1 MRYVKFILIS
11 SCLFFALA
19 TAKAQDPHFSQ
30 FFASP
35 LTINPAFTGK
45 FDGNYRIA
53 SNHRNQWPTINNA
66 YITTTGSIDTKLMQ
80 KSLNENDS
88 WGIGFTGY
96 SDSHANGALK
106 FNYASFSTA
115 YHKGIDEDNNTQIG
129 FGFQITQA
137 NMLVNTNQIKF
148 EDQLTNAGFT
158 GITTEL
164 FSAPSLTANYT
175 TVNAG
180 LLLNGTVGEQ
190 NNYYIGLSMYH
201 ANRPKQ
207 SFLGANF
214 GVSPRFTVHG
224 GGYFYI
230 GTNATLHVSA
240 MHQTQGGTQETMI
253 GGALQIS
260 SDPENNRAPSIY
272 IGSWMRLKD
281 AIIPYVGIEFDDFRI
296 GATYDINNSLLKT
309 ASQKMGGIEFSLI
322 YTRRPRTDKPI
333 ICPKF

>member
-1 MRYVKFILIS
+1 LRYVTFILIICSIIFSLQKS
-11 SCLFFALA
+11 S
-19 TAKAQDPHFSQ
+19 AQDPHFSQ

-35 LTINPAFTGK
+35 LTVNPAFTGK
-45 FDGNYRIA
+45 FDGTYRVA
-53 SNHRNQWPTINNA
+53 SNHRNQWPSINNA
-66 YITTTGSIDTKLMQ
+66 FITTTASFDTKLMQ
-80 KSLNENDS
+80 KSINENDS

-96 SDSHANGALK
+96 SDSHANGAIK
-106 FNYASFSTA
+106 FNALSFSTA

-158 GITTEL
+158 GLTTEIFNNASL
-164 FSAPSLTANYT
+164 SASHMSIS
-175 TVNAG
+175 AG
-180 LLLNGTVGEQ
+180 LLLNGTMGEQ
-190 NNYYIGLSMYH
+190 NNYYLGLSMYH
-201 ANRPKQ
+201 LNRPRQ
-207 SFLGANF
+207 TFLGGNF
-214 GVSPRFTVHG
+214 SVNPRFTIHG

-240 MHQTQGGTQETMI
+240 MHQIQGGAQETMV

-260 SDPENNRAPSIY
+260 TDSQNDRAASLY

-281 AIIPYVGIEFDDFRI
+281 SFIPYAGIELNDFRL
-296 GATYDINNSLLKT
+296 GLSYDVNNSLVKT
-309 ASQKMGGIEFSLI
+309 ASETMGGIEISLI
-322 YTRRPRTDKPI
+322 YTRKPRTDKPI

>member
-1 MRYVKFILIS
+1 LRYVTFILIICCIIFSLQKS
-11 SCLFFALA
+11 S
-19 TAKAQDPHFSQ
+19 AQDPHFSQ

-35 LTINPAFTGK
+35 LTVNPAFTGK
-45 FDGNYRIA
+45 FDGRYRVA
-53 SNHRNQWPTINNA
+53 SNHRNQWPSINNA
-66 YITTTGSIDTKLMQ
+66 FITTTASFDTKLMQ
-80 KSLNENDS
+80 KSINENDS

-96 SDSHANGALK
+96 SDSHASGAIK
-106 FNYASFSTA
+106 FNALSFSTA

-158 GITTEL
+158 GLTTEIFNNASL
-164 FSAPSLTANYT
+164 SASHMSIS
-175 TVNAG
+175 AG
-180 LLLNGTVGEQ
+180 LLLNGTMGEQ
-190 NNYYIGLSMYH
+190 NNYYLGLSMYH
-201 ANRPKQ
+201 LNRPRQ
-207 SFLGANF
+207 TFLGGNF
-214 GVSPRFTVHG
+214 SVNPRFTIHG

-240 MHQTQGGTQETMI
+240 MHQIQGGAQETMV

-260 SDPENNRAPSIY
+260 TDSQNDRAASLY

-281 AIIPYVGIEFDDFRI
+281 SFIPYAGIELNDFRL
-296 GATYDINNSLLKT
+296 GLSYDVNNSLVKT
-309 ASQKMGGIEFSLI
+309 ASETMGGIEISLI
-322 YTRRPRTDKPI
+322 YTRKPRTDKPI

>member
-1 MRYVKFILIS
+1 LRYVSFILILCCFIFSLQNS
-11 SCLFFALA
+11 S
-19 TAKAQDPHFSQ
+19 AQDPHFSQ

-35 LTINPAFTGK
+35 LTINPALTGK

-53 SNHRNQWPTINNA
+53 SNHRNQWPNINNA
-66 YITTTGSIDTKLMQ
+66 FITTTASLDAKLLQ

-96 SDSHANGALK
+96 ADNHANGAIK

-115 YHKGIDEDNNTQIG
+115 YHKGVDEDNNTQIG

-137 NMLVNTNQIKF
+137 NMLLNTNQIKF

-158 GITTEL
+158 GISSDL
-164 FSAPSLTANYT
+164 FTAPSLTSNYT
-175 TVNAG
+175 TINAG
-180 LLLNGTVGEQ
+180 LLLNGTIGEQ
-190 NNYYIGLSMYH
+190 NNYYFGLSMYH
-201 ANRPKQ
+201 LNRPRQ
-207 SFLGANF
+207 SFLGANYS
-214 GVSPRFTVHG
+214 VNPRFTVHG
-224 GGYFYI
+224 GGYFYV
-230 GTNATLHVSA
+230 GTSAILHVSA
-240 MHQTQGGTQETMI
+240 IHQTQGGAQETMF

-260 SDPENNRAPSIY
+260 SDPENDRAASIY

-281 AIIPYVGIEFDDFRI
+281 AVVPYVGIEFNDFRI
-296 GATYDINNSLLKT
+296 GATYDINNSRLKT
-309 ASQKMGGIEFSLI
+309 ASQQMGGIEFSLI